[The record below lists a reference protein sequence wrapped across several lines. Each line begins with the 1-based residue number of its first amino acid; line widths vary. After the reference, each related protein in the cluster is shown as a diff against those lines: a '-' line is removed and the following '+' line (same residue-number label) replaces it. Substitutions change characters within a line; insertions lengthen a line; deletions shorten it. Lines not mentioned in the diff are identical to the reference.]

1 MMDRDSITRTGAKA
15 PGVERQDRSRGGAH
29 QRIVPDSEQGIT
41 VTAGSARRTMAN
53 QTTGKASSDSP
64 ALKPYRGKLAVRNFR
79 GGDGKVG
86 IIRSPISAIAL
97 PDYRKGSS
105 ESILTSSLAGDIARC
120 FLKRRQRHSVGGA
133 IELRYIQE

>member
-1 MMDRDSITRTGAKA
+1 MDRDSITRTGARA

-79 GGDGKVG
+79 GGDGNVG

-97 PDYRKGSS
+97 PDTPKATGMW
-105 ESILTSSLAGDIARC
+105 
-120 FLKRRQRHSVGGA
+120 
-133 IELRYIQE
+133 